1 MASKLDDDTACVIM
15 EPVIFDMPQDSF
27 LRDVRRLCTETGA
40 LLVFDEMWTGFRL
53 ALGGAQEYFDTPAD
67 LATFSKAISNGM
79 PISVLTGRRD
89 VMRRCDEDVFFS
101 TTYGGEALSL
111 AATQATLTKLRDR
124 DVPRVLAAQGTKLQ
138 TAYNEIAEKLGLD
151 FTRCIGCPYHSMI
164 TFDATAADPLLC
176 KSLVQQELIRRGVLW
191 SGFHNVCY
199 ALGNEEVDA
208 VIAAYE
214 DVLPLLGRAVNGARV
229 SELLRGRPVE
239 PVFRDGSGK
248 ASITEKT
255 SRDGTASDGKA
266 SPLHSVH
273 TSNFPDILQQLRG
286 SLLVTTYQAGTLVVL
301 RPDPDSRTINT
312 HFRAFRKP
320 MGLAVRPNRIAVGT
334 AQGIWELHNVPA
346 VAAKLEPADKYDA
359 CFLPRWGHVTGDIAI
374 HEMAYA
380 GKELWFVNTRFSCL
394 CVSDGEHSFVP
405 RWRPSFVSHIAP
417 EDRCHLN
424 GLGLVDGRPR
434 YVTALGETDIAA
446 GWRENKKT
454 GGILVDVVTQEVV
467 AGGLSMP
474 HSPRWHSGRLWVLE
488 LGRGG
493 LGYVDLKS
501 GRYESII
508 ELPGFTRGLDFAGN
522 LAFVGLSQVRES
534 AVFSGI
540 EITERLRPE
549 DRTCGVWVIDI
560 SSGRIVA

>member
-1 MASKLDDDTACVIM
+1 
-15 EPVIFDMPQDSF
+15 
-27 LRDVRRLCTETGA
+27 
-40 LLVFDEMWTGFRL
+40 
-53 ALGGAQEYFDTPAD
+53 
-67 LATFSKAISNGM
+67 
-79 PISVLTGRRD
+79 
-89 VMRRCDEDVFFS
+89 
-101 TTYGGEALSL
+101 
-111 AATQATLTKLRDR
+111 
-124 DVPRVLAAQGTKLQ
+124 
-138 TAYNEIAEKLGLD
+138 
-151 FTRCIGCPYHSMI
+151 
-164 TFDATAADPLLC
+164 
-176 KSLVQQELIRRGVLW
+176 
-191 SGFHNVCY
+191 
-199 ALGNEEVDA
+199 
-208 VIAAYE
+208 
-214 DVLPLLGRAVNGARV
+214 
-229 SELLRGRPVE
+229 
-239 PVFRDGSGK
+239 
-248 ASITEKT
+248 
-255 SRDGTASDGKA
+255 
-266 SPLHSVH
+266 
-273 TSNFPDILQQLRG
+273 
-286 SLLVTTYQAGTLVVL
+286 
-301 RPDPDSRTINT
+301 
-312 HFRAFRKP
+312 

-434 YVTALGETDIAA
+434 YVTALGETDIAG

-467 AGGLSMP
+467 ARGLSMP
-474 HSPRWHSGRLWVLE
+474 HSPRWHSGRLWVLDS
-488 LGRGG
+488 GRGG
-493 LGYVDLKS
+493 LGYVDLES

-540 EITERLRPE
+540 EITETLRPE
-549 DRTCGVWVIDI
+549 DRNCGVWVIDI
-560 SSGRIVA
+560 SSGRIVAFLQFDGDVHELFAVSLIHGVQFPELTNDDAALIGDSFVLPDEALKYIPDTLWSSAGSRP